1 MTKILEEISTA
12 AIKGDLSLRSV
23 QFRRLS
29 DQQAQRL
36 YGACLEILER
46 TGVRL
51 YDQEALDLLKKAG
64 VSATDGNRVRIPPG
78 LVDKALATAPKRLTL
93 HDRNGKAAM
102 LVEGHCSF
110 FGPGSD
116 CLNIIDHRTGER
128 RQPILQDVVDAATVV
143 DALPNISFAMS
154 MFLPTDVPS
163 STLDR
168 CQMEVMLHHTAKPI
182 IFVTPDFSGCAD
194 AVEMAEL
201 VVGGAEALRQKPM
214 LACYVN
220 VTTGLLH
227 NQEAVQKLLYLAG
240 KGLPTTYI
248 PSTQGG
254 ATAPVT
260 PAAALAVAQAGAL
273 VGLVLSQ
280 LKREG
285 TPYIMPGWG
294 GNMLDMRTTVQ
305 PYADPDK
312 RCLASD
318 FVHYLGLPMFAL
330 AGCSDSKVVDQQA
343 AAEAALTLMTD
354 ALGGG
359 HIVHDLGY
367 LESGMTGSL
376 VQLAICNEILG
387 WLEHFVPGVEINDE
401 TLALDLIDKIGP
413 DGYYLDCDH
422 TYRHFRE
429 RWYPTLFDRDNY
441 QGWQANGAKTL
452 TKRATEQ
459 VDTILAQHRAEPLPD
474 DVAQGIRAIV
484 QRAAGRAE
492 G

>member
-1 MTKILEEISTA
+1 M
-12 AIKGDLSLRSV
+12 GDLALRTG
-23 QFRRLS
+23 QLRRLS
-29 DQQAQRL
+29 VQQAQRF
-36 YGACLEILER
+36 YQACLEILER

-51 YDQEALDLLKKAG
+51 FDQEALDLLKRAG
-64 VSATDGNRVRIPPG
+64 VSTIDGNRVRIPSR
-78 LVDKALATAPKRLTL
+78 LVEGALSTAPKRLSL
-93 HDRNGKAAM
+93 HDRNGKEAM
-102 LVEGHCSF
+102 RVEGHCRF

-128 RQPILQDVVDAATVV
+128 RPPVLQDVVDAATVI

-163 STLDR
+163 SAVDR
-168 CQMEVMLHHTAKPI
+168 YQMEAMLHHTTKPI
-182 IFVTPDFSGCAD
+182 IFVTPDFSGCVD

-201 VVGGAEALRQKPM
+201 VAGGAEALRQRPFI
-214 LACYVN
+214 ACYVN

-227 NQEAVQKLLYLAG
+227 NQEAIQKLLYLAG

-260 PAAALAVAQAGAL
+260 PAGALAVSQAGAL

-330 AGCSDSKVVDQQA
+330 AGCSDSKTVDQQA

-354 ALGGG
+354 TLSGG

-376 VQLAICNEILG
+376 AQLAICHEILG
-387 WLEHFVPGVEINDE
+387 WLEHFVDSVVIDDE
-401 TLALDLIDKIGP
+401 TLALDLIDEIGP

-429 RWYPTLFDRDNY
+429 RWYPNLFDRNNY
-441 QGWQANGAKTL
+441 EEWYHSGARTL
-452 TKRATEQ
+452 AERAAEQ
-459 VDTILAQHRAEPLPD
+459 VDTILTSHKPEPLPQG
-474 DVAQGIRAIV
+474 VAKRIRLTV
-484 QRAAGRAE
+484 QRAEAAGSQ
-492 G
+492 GQ